1 MAVKNVVLKIGAKGV
16 KGTVKGLKSVAGGL
30 TSIGKKAAIVS
41 GGFAILSTKL
51 AGDFQKGLMEV
62 TTLMK
67 NTTDTTLKN
76 LGKELTSVANAS
88 GLALDSLTKA
98 KYDIVSAGFSN
109 AADSAIVL
117 EQATKLA
124 VGGVTTAAGAADILT
139 SALNAFGEGADQA
152 DEVSDALFTTVRLGK
167 TTITELG
174 ASLGQVLPFA
184 KSFNLSLE
192 SVGASMATLTAAGIN
207 TAESTT
213 ALKGAIVALESP
225 SKGARDAMKS
235 AGIEVKR
242 FDDGTVDLLSTVSQF
257 EGLPAETIS
266 KLIPNVRA
274 QLALKT
280 MVNNIGSLSDNLEE
294 FEDTTGATETAFEK
308 MLGAF
313 NTQMSILKNNFQ
325 TVFIEIGNV
334 IIERIQ
340 PHIETLNKEFKKLN
354 EIGFDNLA
362 KALGDQLPIILENI
376 SKAFKIA
383 MLNISGQID
392 VLGLKFQN
400 LITPFDDMSE
410 QIKTIQTTNE
420 ETFRMSIDT
429 IGLMFKN
436 MYNDIVTK
444 ASEAKAKQ
452 DELNKSTEKGQEK
465 TKETLKRGTKI
476 LELRKGEMDLGIE
489 VAKVTTNNI
498 VSQNELLKLKQDQ
511 LQAELKG
518 AILSGQSA
526 KDAMKS
532 VVRAK
537 TMEGVVGLMASIFK
551 SVAYPLN
558 LILAAGAGAA
568 VGEVV
573 DTQLARFADGGIVQG
588 NASQGDVVPVMA
600 TAGELILNQAQQNNL
615 ASGMGGITINIGGN
629 MIGEESFVR
638 DTLIPEIERAQVLA

>member
-41 GGFAILSTKL
+41 GGFAVLSTKL

-67 NTTDTTLKN
+67 DTTDNTLKN
-76 LGKELTSVANAS
+76 LGKELTNVANTS
-88 GLALDSLTKA
+88 GLALDSLSKA
-98 KYDIVSAGFSN
+98 KYDIVSAGFSG
-109 AADSAIVL
+109 AAESAIVL

-174 ASLGQVLPFA
+174 ATLGQVLPFA
-184 KSFNLSLE
+184 KSFNLSIE

-280 MVNNIGSLSDNLEE
+280 MVNNIGSLSKNLEE
-294 FEDTTGATETAFEK
+294 FEDTTGATETAFQK
-308 MLGAF
+308 MLEAF

-325 TVFIEIGNV
+325 TVFIAIGNV
-334 IIERIQ
+334 IIENIQ
-340 PHIETLNKEFKKLN
+340 PHIKTLNTEFKKLN

-362 KALGDQLPIILENI
+362 GALKDQLPLILDSLN
-376 SKAFKIA
+376 KAFRFA
-383 MLNISGQID
+383 MMDIGNRID
-392 VLGLKFQN
+392 LIKLKFQD
-400 LITPFDDMSE
+400 LITPFDDMSS
-410 QIKTIQTTNE
+410 QIQQKELENQEFTRMVVETT
-420 ETFRMSIDT
+420 
-429 IGLMFKN
+429 GLMMTN
-436 MYNDIVTK
+436 MYNQVIGK
-444 ASEAKAKQ
+444 AQELKTEQ
-452 DELNKSTEKGQEK
+452 DKLNESTEKEADS
-465 TKETLKRGTKI
+465 TKKITERATKV
-476 LELRKGEMDLGIE
+476 LELRKAELDVGIK
-489 VAKVTTNNI
+489 VSKVTSNNV
-498 VSQNELLKLKQDQ
+498 VSQQQLLALKEQQ
-511 LQAELKG
+511 LKAELKG
-518 AILSGQSA
+518 AILSGQTA
-526 KDAMKS
+526 QEAMKS

-537 TMEGVVGLMASIFK
+537 TMEGVVAFMASIFK

-558 LILAAGAGAA
+558 LILAAGASAT
-568 VGEVV
+568 VGGIV
-573 DTQLARFADGGIVQG
+573 DEQLAKFADGGVVRG
-588 NASQGDVVPVMA
+588 NPSQGDVVPVMA

-615 ASGMGGITINIGGN
+615 AGGMGGVTINIGGN
-629 MIGEESFVR
+629 IIGEESFVR
-638 DTLIPEIERAQVLA
+638 DTLIPEIEKARTLA